1 MLPRPAS
8 LLRGFLLLLVAV
20 AARGA
25 DTGLVIGHVW
35 ARPSPPGVSVAAVYL
50 DLSNQGSADDRLLR
64 ITSAVASS
72 VQLHETHDNH
82 GMMSMRQLPFVDV
95 PAGSTVKAA
104 PGALHIMLLGLKK
117 PLLNGDTFSLTLVFA
132 NAGELTVQVRV
143 RTDR

>member
-1 MLPRPAS
+1 MLPRPAT
-8 LLRGFLLLLVAV
+8 LLRGFLLLLLAV
-20 AARGA
+20 AAHGA
-25 DTGLVIGHVW
+25 DTGLIIGHVW

-50 DLSNQGSADDRLLR
+50 DLRNQGSADDRLLR
-64 ITSAVASS
+64 LATPVASA

-82 GMMSMRQLPFVDV
+82 GMMSMRPLPFVDV
-95 PAGSTVKAA
+95 PAGVTVKAA

-117 PLLNGDTFSLTLVFA
+117 PLLDGDTFVLTLVFA